1 MSWYPSNMSLIN
13 TKESHTIGRNI
24 YNMYVDKGSHSEY
37 IRDTHKSIRK
47 RANPIQNEQDC
58 LLLLS
63 EVHSSHLSIR
73 FCYMNSP

>member
-1 MSWYPSNMSLIN
+1 MSLIN

-47 RANPIQNEQDC
+47 RANPI
-58 LLLLS
+58 
-63 EVHSSHLSIR
+63 
-73 FCYMNSP
+73 